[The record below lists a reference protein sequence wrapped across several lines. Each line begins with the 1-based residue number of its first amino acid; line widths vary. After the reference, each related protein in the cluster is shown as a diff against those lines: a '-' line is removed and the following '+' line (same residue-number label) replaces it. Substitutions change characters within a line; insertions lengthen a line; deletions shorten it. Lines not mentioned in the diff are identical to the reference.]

1 MADDDLQFE
10 RTDRVETA
18 AVALCGYCN
27 QPLDGTYYQINGRAA
42 CQRCHAQL
50 QASLEK
56 HGPVVSFVVATVF
69 GTVAA
74 ALGGLVWYAVRAMTG
89 YEIGLIAVAVGFG
102 VGFAVNKGS
111 TGPLE
116 RLPRAARRAHRRRP
130 GGRVRDRLRA
140 LPGRPVPGGHPE
152 HHRHPHHRFRA
163 VRGVEAQQASAARD
177 QRPVPG
183 RGSGRDASALKSLC
197 PECGSDIAPGLRECP
212 GCHRLVYA
220 DELRALAA
228 EAEAAHARNDLQA
241 ESAAWRQALQ
251 LLPHDSRQHAAIT
264 EKVVALSRVVDAQ
277 GAGAPPA
284 GSRWARWLAPLGA
297 FGLFLW
303 KIKFVVA
310 LVLTKGKLLLL
321 GLLKAPTLF
330 SALASFG
337 VYWTVWGWPFA
348 LGVVVSIYI
357 HEMGHVFALSRYGIR
372 ASAPMFVPGIGAFVR
387 GESYPADPRE
397 DARGPTRARTRAW
410 ASPVRCG
417 AWGRRSR
424 PRRWHSRPARRCWA
438 PSRGSRPG

>member
-1 MADDDLQFE
+1 LTS
-10 RTDRVETA
+10 R
-18 AVALCGYCN
+18 
-27 QPLDGTYYQINGRAA
+27 
-42 CQRCHAQL
+42 
-50 QASLEK
+50 
-56 HGPVVSFVVATVF
+56 
-69 GTVAA
+69 
-74 ALGGLVWYAVRAMTG
+74 
-89 YEIGLIAVAVGFG
+89 
-102 VGFAVNKGS
+102 
-111 TGPLE
+111 
-116 RLPRAARRAHRRRP
+116 
-130 GGRVRDRLRA
+130 
-140 LPGRPVPGGHPE
+140 
-152 HHRHPHHRFRA
+152 
-163 VRGVEAQQASAARD
+163 
-177 QRPVPG
+177 
-183 RGSGRDASALKSLC
+183 C
-197 PECGSDIAPGLRECP
+197 PECGSEIAPGLRECP

-220 DELRALAA
+220 QELRALAA
-228 EAEAAHARNDLQA
+228 EAESAHAAGDLQA
-241 ESAAWRQALQ
+241 ESSAWRRALE
-251 LLPHDSRQHAAIT
+251 LLPPDSRQHAAIT

-297 FGLFLW
+297 FGLFIW

-397 DARGPTRARTRAW
+397 DARVGLAGPLWGLGASVATAALALATGSAMLGAIARFSAWLNLFNLLPILSLDGGRGFRSLSRTERWIAAAALGATWW
-410 ASPVRCG
+410 ASHEGLLAVLALAAAFRAGFTEAPAEGDREGLVRYIG
-417 AWGRRSR
+417 LAVVLETLSQFMHATF
-424 PRRWHSRPARRCWA
+424 PH
-438 PSRGSRPG
+438 